1 MSEKHQRNL
10 RMVPVLKETLRK
22 IENDHDKTPNL
33 FNLRRLLMTRIEEI
47 ERQIE
52 EHQESESER

>member
-1 MSEKHQRNL
+1 MSEKRQRNL